1 MTQCPH
7 EDWMPVPIWIFRLA
21 QKEPVLS
28 CLRKVQITDAALQC
42 VAFSPC
48 RVQVGVWRMSSG
60 WLDLISIRTWG
71 PPCPGSTKPMLW
83 MYPVWLLP
91 ALLIHTHTSDDSFL
105 TWCTCSINLTLV
117 VVTSKWLDPFHVG
130 GGGNYH
136 FINQDWSMWICN
148 GTRRMGYSHQRQT
161 SEWRATIVHSLLGG
175 SGT

>member
-130 GGGNYH
+130 GGGIITSLTRTDQCEYATGPAE
-136 FINQDWSMWICN
+136 WVTPTN
-148 GTRRMGYSHQRQT
+148 GRPQN
-161 SEWRATIVHSLLGG
+161 GG
-175 SGT
+175 QL